1 MTPLRVVRRVPNVK
15 MLLVRDRNFEICN
28 AAASTEFLGLLD
40 FMTAVV
46 VLKLFPQRSA
56 LLNGRRAFTKLLVFK
71 VTKLE

>member
-40 FMTAVV
+40 FMTAEI
-46 VLKLFPQRSA
+46 VLKLFPSA
-56 LLNGRRAFTKLLVFK
+56 QLSSMGEGLSRNF
-71 VTKLE
+71 